1 VLFLGDL
8 YALGLLA
15 IAGTLIIDQMTLSM
29 TYVLEYGN
37 GMLTSGPGFSVSWGT
52 NFLEIF
58 VFGPPGPLQPAAASL
73 ELCQVVVQ
81 SVNAGINYSEYEC

>member
-1 VLFLGDL
+1 MLFLGDL

-15 IAGTLIIDQMTLSM
+15 IAGTLIITDQMTLSM

-58 VFGPPGPLQPAAASL
+58 VPGSPGTAAASIV
-73 ELCQVVVQ
+73 ELKLLCKALAPEHT
-81 SVNAGINYSEYEC
+81 SGL

>member
-1 VLFLGDL
+1 MLFLGDL

-15 IAGTLIIDQMTLSM
+15 IAGTLIIITDEMTLSM

-58 VFGPPGPLQPAAASL
+58 VPGPPGSPDRQLHRSL
-73 ELCQVVVQ
+73 
-81 SVNAGINYSEYEC
+81 S